1 MIHTLDV
8 LHEVNKLQPED
19 FQGMAKDLIVI
30 TSTLRYKVQLMK

>member
-30 TSTLRYKVQLMK
+30 TATFRYKVQLIK